1 MSGFITFEERL
12 EIESMVFQ
20 RCSFG
25 EIAKKINKDRSTI
38 SREIR
43 RHSITEKSGYSG
55 FGFNACVHMEDFKLY
70 TCCFFGH
77 RKIDKTP
84 ELIDRLTKEI
94 EVLITEKDVNVFYF
108 GSKSEFDDLCHKV
121 VTELKEKY
129 PNIKRIYVR
138 SAFQH
143 IPDWYEESLLEH
155 YEGTYF
161 PNHMEKAGKAS
172 YVERNQE
179 MINKS
184 DFCVIYYDE
193 NYLPPR
199 RKNSRRDLFDY
210 QPKSGTAVA
219 YDYAVKKKKKIINCF

>member
-1 MSGFITFEERL
+1 MATDK
-12 EIESMVFQ
+12 
-20 RCSFG
+20 
-25 EIAKKINKDRSTI
+25 A
-38 SREIR
+38 
-43 RHSITEKSGYSG
+43 
-55 FGFNACVHMEDFKLY
+55 
-70 TCCFFGH
+70 CCFFGH
-77 RKIDKTP
+77 RKIKETP
-84 ELIDRLTKEI
+84 ELTERLEKEI
-94 EVLITEKDVNVFYF
+94 EVLILEKEVSTFYF

-121 VTELKEKY
+121 VTGMKEKY
-129 PNIKRIYVR
+129 PNINRIYVR

-143 IPDWYEESLLEH
+143 IPDWYEDSLLKH

-161 PNHMEKAGKAS
+161 PEHMENAGKAS

-184 DFCVIYYDE
+184 YYCIVYYDE

-219 YDYAVKKKKKIINCF
+219 YDYAVKKGIYIKNVFGDG

>member
-1 MSGFITFEERL
+1 
-12 EIESMVFQ
+12 MVYLQYFY
-20 RCSFG
+20 G
-25 EIAKKINKDRSTI
+25 D
-38 SREIR
+38 
-43 RHSITEKSGYSG
+43 
-55 FGFNACVHMEDFKLY
+55 VMEDVKLY

-77 RKIDKTP
+77 RKISKTP
-84 ELIDRLTKEI
+84 ELIERLAKTI
-94 EVLITEKDVNVFYF
+94 ESLITDKGVDTFYF

-129 PNIKRIYVR
+129 LHIKRIYVR

-143 IPDWYEESLLEH
+143 IPDWYEDSLLKH

-161 PNHMEKAGKAS
+161 PEHMENAGRAS

-184 DFCVIYYDE
+184 DYCVVYYDE

-199 RKNSRRDLFDY
+199 RKNSRRDMTDY
-210 QPKSGTAVA
+210 QPKSGTKVA
-219 YDYAVKKKKKIINCF
+219 YDYAMKKSKTIINVK